1 MAISRRS
8 STKLRA
14 ASSKKRILVVEDEP
28 ALLQTVQKHL
38 ERRGFDVDGA
48 YDSESAIKLMKR
60 RTPDL
65 VCVDLHLPRDSGYEV
80 CETIRN
86 ELKLRDLP
94 IVLMGEGTSP
104 EARAFAEEAGAD
116 RYLTKPFTLTQLDRE
131 IDRLL
136 PPALRKA

>member
-1 MAISRRS
+1 MATHRRS

-28 ALLQTVQKHL
+28 ALLQSVQKHL
-38 ERRGFDVDGA
+38 ERRGFEVEGA
-48 YDSESAIKLMKR
+48 FDAQSAIKAMKS

-65 VCVDLHLPRDSGYEV
+65 VCVDLHLPRESGYEV

-86 ELKLRDLP
+86 ELKLHDLP

-116 RYLTKPFTLTQLDRE
+116 RYITKPFTLTQLDRE
-131 IDRLL
+131 VDRLL
-136 PPALRKA
+136 QPALRKA